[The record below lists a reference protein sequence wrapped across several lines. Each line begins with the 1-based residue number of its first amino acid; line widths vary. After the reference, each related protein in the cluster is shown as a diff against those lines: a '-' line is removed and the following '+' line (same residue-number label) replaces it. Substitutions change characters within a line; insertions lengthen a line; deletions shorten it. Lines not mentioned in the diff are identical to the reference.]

1 MLGTR
6 VKDFLYFFLPVRGTI
21 QEQMFSFFPGV
32 CQSEDFDLLTFFKT
46 VHILVEKEPLLI
58 NNMQNRVL
66 LYFGISISEEKIQS

>member
-1 MLGTR
+1 
-6 VKDFLYFFLPVRGTI
+6 
-21 QEQMFSFFPGV
+21 MFSFFPGV